1 MNTAFRYA
9 VNTLI
14 LTVYLTVGVAGY
26 LQPVP
31 VFGALVELLLR
42 GPQNPPQEH
51 PAVWTQ
57 QKHIPAAE
65 KVSVPNAVVAPAPIP
80 PRCDQPAVLQSS
92 SLPFPTLF
100 SGFRESSPRSPPLA
114 LI

>member
-1 MNTAFRYA
+1 MNTAFRYS

-14 LTVYLTVGVAGY
+14 LAAYLTVGVAGY

-31 VFGALVELLLR
+31 VLGTLVELLLR
-42 GPQNPPQEH
+42 GRSSPPTTH

-65 KVSVPNAVVAPAPIP
+65 KVSAPDAVVAPVPIP
-80 PRCDQPAVLQSS
+80 PRCDQPAILPSS
-92 SLPFPTLF
+92 SLPFPSLF
-100 SGFRESSPRSPPLA
+100 SGLRDSSPRSPPLA
-114 LI
+114 LN